1 MYAQDTMSES
11 ARKPSDEAVEATR
24 MSFGEHLEELRRRII
39 YALWGL
45 AAATAICF
53 HFGDVIIGI
62 LTAPYAVAMERL
74 GFNPQMV
81 QLDPTEAFMQ
91 YFKISLKFGIVL
103 GAPWILYQIW
113 KFVAAGLY
121 PSEQKLVKMFAP
133 VSIGLFVTGA
143 AFMVVIVLS
152 GLMNFLI
159 GMSTWFP
166 LPDADNPLASYLRDR
181 VEVTS
186 QPAPVGPPSQVQ
198 ILTADPAE
206 PEDGRIWFNTATG
219 RLNVMA
225 GGEIYASRLDKLSRK
240 QFVQPFFNISEYL
253 NFVVN
258 LGLAFGL
265 GFQIPI
271 VVVALAS
278 LGIVSAEQMRAARK
292 YVMLAVAI
300 LAAVLTPSPDVGTM
314 MLLAVPM
321 QFLFE
326 IGLIVAR
333 LMERRRQRPPGATA
347 L

>member
-1 MYAQDTMSES
+1 MAEKASET
-11 ARKPSDEAVEATR
+11 RNDPVEQTR

-39 YALWGL
+39 YALCGLL
-45 AAATAICF
+45 AATVICF

-91 YFKISLKFGIVL
+91 YFKISVKFGIVL

-113 KFVAAGLY
+113 RFVAAGLY
-121 PSEQKLVKMFAP
+121 PGEQRLVKMFAP
-133 VSIGLFVTGA
+133 ASIGLFVVGA

-159 GMSTWFP
+159 GISTWFP
-166 LPDADNPLASYLRDR
+166 LPDADNPLANWLRDAPPA
-181 VEVTS
+181 TT
-186 QPAPVGPPSQVQ
+186 QPAETGPPTRVQVV
-198 ILTADPAE
+198 TADPQEPAE
-206 PEDGRIWFNTATG
+206 GRIWFNATTG
-219 RLNVMA
+219 RLNVFA
-225 GGEIYASRLDKLSRK
+225 DGETFSTRMDRVSRK
-240 QFVQPFFNISEYL
+240 QFVQPFFNVSEYL

-278 LGIVSAEQMRAARK
+278 LGLVSAAKMAAARK
-292 YVMLAVAI
+292 YVMLSVAI
-300 LAAVLTPSPDVGTM
+300 IAAVLTPSPDVGTM

-321 QFLFE
+321 QLLFE
-326 IGLIVAR
+326 IGLIIAR
-333 LMERRRQRPPGATA
+333 LIERRSRSAPLR
-347 L
+347 